1 MHTMST
7 GREIRLT
14 EIESGRWRARDLE
27 EELLAVGESRVDALE
42 KLDDVIAAA
51 KGEAGHE
58 PTDEELEALGINPEE
73 NISGELPEVLK

>member
-1 MHTMST
+1 MST